1 MSKRSEICLAEKYPS
16 DHNCQHGIG
25 SAKPAGKMLQYIG
38 QYKLLKQQE
47 ESVINTP
54 EHEVPACSMPESGQ
68 CPYDEDISDMSERRN
83 TVSTEWNVDIIP
95 DQLPREICQRLQN
108 SDTLVEI

>member
-1 MSKRSEICLAEKYPS
+1 
-16 DHNCQHGIG
+16 
-25 SAKPAGKMLQYIG
+25 MLQYIG

-95 DQLPREICQRLQN
+95 EPASKRDVPSSPEF
-108 SDTLVEI
+108 